1 VPPRTGSE
9 IADPGLAAS
18 GQARI
23 EWADAQ
29 MPVLASVRERFAA
42 ERPLA
47 GVTVAACLHV
57 TPETANL
64 VRALLAGGADVG
76 LAASNPLSTQDAVA
90 AALVEVHGAEVHAVR
105 GEEVATYYRHIEAV
119 AARGPQVVMD
129 DGADLASVLH
139 GERTDLAEAVVG
151 GTEETTTGV
160 LRLRALEAEERL
172 LFPVIAVN
180 EALTK
185 HLFDNRYGTGQSTL
199 DGILRATNIL
209 LAGRRVVVFGFGWCG
224 KGVAMRARGAGAS
237 VIVCEVDPTRALEAK
252 LDGFEVMTGRAAAG
266 LGDVFITA
274 TGGRDVIARDHFA
287 AMRDGAIVCNA
298 GHFDVEVSRPDLEEL
313 AVSHSA
319 VRPSVEQYV
328 LADGR
333 RINLLAAGRVVNLAV
348 AEGHPASVMD
358 MSFAN
363 QALAVEHLVVHA
375 GSLERRVHAVPDAID
390 RRIARLKLESLG
402 VEIDTL
408 TPGQVRYRH
417 TWAEGT

>member
-1 VPPRTGSE
+1 
-9 IADPGLAAS
+9 
-18 GQARI
+18 
-23 EWADAQ
+23 
-29 MPVLASVRERFAA
+29 
-42 ERPLA
+42 
-47 GVTVAACLHV
+47 
-57 TPETANL
+57 
-64 VRALLAGGADVG
+64 
-76 LAASNPLSTQDAVA
+76 
-90 AALVEVHGAEVHAVR
+90 
-105 GEEVATYYRHIEAV
+105 
-119 AARGPQVVMD
+119 
-129 DGADLASVLH
+129 
-139 GERTDLAEAVVG
+139 
-151 GTEETTTGV
+151 
-160 LRLRALEAEERL
+160 
-172 LFPVIAVN
+172 
-180 EALTK
+180 
-185 HLFDNRYGTGQSTL
+185 
-199 DGILRATNIL
+199 
-209 LAGRRVVVFGFGWCG
+209 
-224 KGVAMRARGAGAS
+224 
-237 VIVCEVDPTRALEAK
+237 
-252 LDGFEVMTGRAAAG
+252 
-266 LGDVFITA
+266 VFITA
-274 TGGRDVIARDHFA
+274 TGGRDVVARDHFA
-287 AMRDGAIVCNA
+287 VMRDGAIVCNA

>member
-1 VPPRTGSE
+1 MPATS
-9 IADPGLAAS
+9 AHS

-105 GEEVATYYRHIEAV
+105 GEEVPTYYRHIEAV

-139 GERTDLAEAVVG
+139 GERTDLAEAVFG

-252 LDGFEVMTGRAAAG
+252 LDGFEVMTGREAAAR
-266 LGDVFITA
+266 GDVFITA
-274 TGGRDVIARDHFA
+274 TGGRDVVARDHFA

-313 AVSHSA
+313 AVSHAA

-375 GSLERRVHAVPDAID
+375 GALERRVHAVPHAID